1 MYVILRNSRNNNNNN
16 NKKMRVVKSKSQWWW
31 CSRRVRER
39 EPRRRLWGV
48 GTNQATARTI
58 DQLFPSFLFQCVAL
72 NCASLSLSRL
82 RVAMV
87 RTTTEPV
94 VGGREQKLLPPRS
107 SSYNL
112 PPPSEARETWR
123 GYRRGNIGSRIPHR
137 LLLHTHP
144 WEIFL

>member
-1 MYVILRNSRNNNNNN
+1 
-16 NKKMRVVKSKSQWWW
+16 MRVVKSKSQWWW
-31 CSRRVRER
+31 WWCSRRVRER
-39 EPRRRLWGV
+39 ELRRRLWGV

-94 VGGREQKLLPPRS
+94 VVGERAKA
-107 SSYNL
+107 
-112 PPPSEARETWR
+112 PPST
-123 GYRRGNIGSRIPHR
+123 
-137 LLLHTHP
+137 LLL
-144 WEIFL
+144 L